1 MTALV
6 SLEPTVLDE
15 IGFLGWLG
23 QARPGDVL
31 TYHHG
36 FLALD
41 VGPATSR
48 LSPPARDRLGL
59 TARCAWRAAERGL
72 VHLLQRR
79 HGPDAFSYLAI
90 ARARPEPLA
99 MPVTELLME
108 AA

>member
-1 MTALV
+1 MTAIV
-6 SLEPTVLDE
+6 TIDAPAVDE
-15 IGFLGWLG
+15 IRFLGWLG
-23 QARPGDVL
+23 QASPGEVL

-41 VGPATSR
+41 VAPATSR
-48 LSPPARDRLGL
+48 LSPHTRDRLGL
-59 TARCAWRAAERGL
+59 TARCAWRAAEHGL